1 LLWLPVYGI
10 IVPNAFCQKL
20 LAKKICLGKLPGLV
34 VNVHTHNLSHG
45 PWMWVQIS
53 ASPEKTRWKDG
64 PLDGRK
70 SNKKI
75 KAAKWGKHH

>member
-1 LLWLPVYGI
+1 ML
-10 IVPNAFCQKL
+10 
-20 LAKKICLGKLPGLV
+20 
-34 VNVHTHNLSHG
+34 HTHNLSHG